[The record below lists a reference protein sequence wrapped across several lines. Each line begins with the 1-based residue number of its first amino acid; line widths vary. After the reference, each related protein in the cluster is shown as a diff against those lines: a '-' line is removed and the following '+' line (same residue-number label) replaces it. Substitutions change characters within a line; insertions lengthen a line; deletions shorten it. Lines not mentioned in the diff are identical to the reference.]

1 MGSLKIINLSKP
13 FSGLGLDS
21 SYEQEKSEK
30 VFSVEKNKDKN
41 LKGLTK
47 LLLSIGYFG
56 ALVFSL
62 VKLLT

>member
-1 MGSLKIINLSKP
+1 MGSLKILSLNKP
-13 FSGLGLDS
+13 FTGLDLDS
-21 SYEQEKSEK
+21 SYEAEK
-30 VFSVEKNKDKN
+30 VFSVEKNDKKN

-47 LLLSIGYFG
+47 LFLSIGYFG

>member
-1 MGSLKIINLSKP
+1 MGPLKIVSLNKP
-13 FSGLGLDS
+13 FTGLGLDS

-30 VFSVEKNKDKN
+30 VFSVEKNKEKN

-47 LLLSIGYFG
+47 LFLSIGYFG